1 MDQSMS
7 TATDVPD
14 QLRRKRVGEMPLL
27 HHLAKRLRFDE
38 LLSSHVRAHG
48 NEKIPAAQSLLL
60 LVFNITSGR
69 VPLYELAQWTTD
81 FDGRLIGQDSE
92 LPESLFNDDRYAR
105 ALDKLY
111 LADRASLM
119 TELVL
124 AMVKALQLDLS
135 QLHNDSTSIK
145 TCGSMPGRSHSGV
158 QFLRGHSKDH
168 RPDLKQIVFSLS
180 ITADGAVPIHCK
192 CYAGN
197 RTDDTTHIQT
207 WKQLRLLTGVADFL
221 YVADCKVCTD
231 KQLEFITRHGGRV
244 VTLMPDTWSE
254 AKAFKQALRESKK
267 AKKRILR
274 KLLPYSDTE
283 YESFFCYE
291 GTHKTLKRGYTLYW
305 INSTE
310 KWRRDRKAREQRMA
324 TLEHALGELMA
335 KLNLRLLKTQEQILE
350 RVNQLLEKY
359 RAVGLY
365 HINVLPIQE
374 SSRTQ
379 IGKGRPGK
387 HTRYRIHTR
396 TIFSLAWSRNKQ
408 ALEQERRTDG
418 VFPILCTDAAMDAKE
433 ALLVYKYQ
441 PRLEKRFEQ
450 LKTVHHAAPT
460 LFKKVERVEAM
471 MFLFFMALILQ
482 AVMERE
488 VRQSMGEED
497 IDAIPVYPED
507 RLAHHP
513 TTARII
519 DRFHDLSLYRI
530 QLDGKLVKQYQDELT
545 PLQRSVLNLLG
556 MTESGYWT
564 NLT

>member
-1 MDQSMS
+1 MS
-7 TATDVPD
+7 TVTDLPD

-38 LLSSHVRAHG
+38 LLASHISAHG

-69 VPLYELAQWTTD
+69 MPLYELPQWTTD

-92 LPESLFNDDRYAR
+92 LPENLFNDDRYAR

-119 TELVL
+119 TDLVL
-124 AMVKALQLDLS
+124 AMVQALQLDLS

-145 TCGSMPGRSHSGV
+145 TCGSMPGQSTSGL
-158 QFLRGHSKDH
+158 QFKRGHSKDH

-207 WKQLRLLTGVADFL
+207 WKQLRKLAGVADFL

-231 KQLEFITRHGGRV
+231 KQLEFITRHEGRV

-254 AKAFKQALRESKK
+254 AKAFKQTLRESKK

-283 YESFFCYE
+283 YESFFRYE
-291 GTHKTLKRGYTLYW
+291 GTHKTSKRGYTLHW
-305 INSTE
+305 IYSTE
-310 KWRRDRKAREQRMA
+310 KRRRDRKAREQRLA
-324 TLEHALGELMA
+324 VLEHALGELMA
-335 KLNLRLLKTQEQILE
+335 KLNLRNLKTQEQILE
-350 RVNQLLEKY
+350 RVNQLLEKH

-365 HINVLPIQE
+365 HINILPVCE

-387 HTRYRIHTR
+387 QTRYRTRTR

-418 VFPILCTDAAMDAKE
+418 VFPILCTDDTMDAKE
-433 ALLVYKYQ
+433 ALLAYKYQ

-488 VRQSMGEED
+488 VRQTMGEES

-519 DRFHDLSLYRI
+519 DRFHDLSLYRL
-530 QLDGKLVKQYQDELT
+530 QQDDKLVKQYQDELT
-545 PLQRSVLNLLG
+545 PLQRRVLNLLG
-556 MTESGYWT
+556 MSESGYWK